1 MCVCVCVCVR
11 ARARG
16 GGVGGVRPKISN
28 ATDKKATQLGLLKRL
43 SYHHRRQQKQ
53 PAAPLK
59 RPHCHAI
66 VVISHAIVVISH
78 AIIVISHAIV
88 VVIII
93 IIVIITAFL
102 MFALFFSLRILS
114 ILPTSF
120 CVCVF

>member
-1 MCVCVCVCVR
+1 M
-11 ARARG
+11 G
-16 GGVGGVRPKISN
+16 GGGVRPKISN

-59 RPHCHAI
+59 RPHCHAIVVISHAI